1 MIGTPLKCSATES
14 AIARLSH
21 RESRSS
27 ALSTL
32 LSPLSS
38 LFSPRRTSLLH
49 QHRKPPPQTFCDLL
63 SSILYSSSLPIFLHL
78 CNAFAFIFWR
88 DISRSTHIH
97 RCELSPTSNLNIIPS
112 VIENPIH
119 LISSSEAEKTTRLET
134 RARQDLTYQFSF
146 SDTAGSQDEQ
156 L

>member
-1 MIGTPLKCSATES
+1 
-14 AIARLSH
+14 
-21 RESRSS
+21 
-27 ALSTL
+27 
-32 LSPLSS
+32 
-38 LFSPRRTSLLH
+38 
-49 QHRKPPPQTFCDLL
+49 
-63 SSILYSSSLPIFLHL
+63 
-78 CNAFAFIFWR
+78 
-88 DISRSTHIH
+88 
-97 RCELSPTSNLNIIPS
+97 